1 MRHIITITGKH
12 GAPGYSGKAGK
23 AGEVDYA
30 NDIIRSYI

>member
-12 GAPGYSGKAGK
+12 GAPGYSGKAG
-23 AGEVDYA
+23 EVDYA